1 MPMNRVWRHVLAAAV
16 LLGGGGVAVSACVH
30 DDSTLFIRNVLE
42 QQLVSN
48 GQQCLYTSDPTQT
61 FISSGIL
68 DIDFRDTYDAV
79 YLVGNQT
86 VPVGNPATPNTETSR
101 ITIQGGIVRITDSS
115 GNQLKT
121 YTRYTSATIDPLTG
135 TDPSYSPVFLTILDH
150 DTVESF
156 RGTLSA
162 ASRPSVRL
170 VTYVRVYGYTLGG
183 DYVESDE
190 FEFPVDL
197 CQGCLIRF
205 APQDISDEFPAPNC
219 ANALG
224 AAATSLP
231 IPCNPGQD
239 DTIDCSQCQ
248 GIADCDPNV
257 PAGFVAD
264 AGAG

>member
-1 MPMNRVWRHVLAAAV
+1 MKRVWGHILAASM
-16 LLGGGGVAVSACVH
+16 LLGGGVTAVAACAH
-30 DDSTLFIRNVLE
+30 DDSTLFIRDVLA

-48 GQQCLYTSDPTQT
+48 GQQCLYTTDPTQT
-61 FISSGIL
+61 FIPSGIL
-68 DIDFRDTYDAV
+68 DLDFKDTYDAW

-86 VPVGNPATPNTETSR
+86 VPVGNPQTPNTETSR
-101 ITIQGGIVRITDSS
+101 ITIQGGIVRITDSA
-115 GNQLKT
+115 GNQLTT

-135 TDPSYSPVFLTILDH
+135 TDPSYSPVDLTILDH
-150 DTVESF
+150 DTVEMF
-156 RGTLSA
+156 RGTVSQ

-205 APQDISDEFPAPNC
+205 APQDIDPAFPEPNC
-219 ANALG
+219 VASQTSG
-224 AAATSLP
+224 ASTLP
-231 IPCNPGQD
+231 VPCNPGQD

-248 GIADCDPNV
+248 GIADCNPNV
-257 PAGFVAD
+257 PANFVTD
-264 AGAG
+264 AGPG